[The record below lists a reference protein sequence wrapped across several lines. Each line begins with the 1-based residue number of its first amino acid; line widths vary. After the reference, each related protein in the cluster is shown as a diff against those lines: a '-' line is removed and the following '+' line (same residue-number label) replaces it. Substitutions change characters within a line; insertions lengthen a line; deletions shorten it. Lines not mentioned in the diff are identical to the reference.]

1 MSAAEL
7 YPCDASVEPKFND
20 LKLRH
25 KHKWVVFSIV
35 NDKHTVKSF
44 ESNMA
49 KTVHD
54 LAASL
59 SDSECCNIVFEYVYK
74 TPDGRPTDKLFFISW
89 LPRAASN
96 PQKMMYTTAR
106 PSIRAAC
113 PGCFDLQASTKSDVL
128 EGVLKTS
135 MGKDEDE
142 EDDAGGD
149 WMDE

>member
-7 YPCDASVEPKFND
+7 YPCDESVAPKFAD

-25 KHKWVVFSIV
+25 KHKWISFALA
-35 NDKHTVKSF
+35 NDKHTVKTT
-44 ESNMA
+44 ESDMK

-54 LAASL
+54 LVATL
-59 SDSECCNIVFEYVYK
+59 SESECCYIIFEHVYK

-113 PGCFDLQASTKSDVL
+113 PGCVSFFYSPSPPSFEKSNYSQKS
-128 EGVLKTS
+128 GHFIH
-135 MGKDEDE
+135 
-142 EDDAGGD
+142 
-149 WMDE
+149 